1 MAVVD
6 QGRAAV
12 PRTLAYHRVMP
23 EPAVASPA
31 TALPSDVLDFLRTP
45 GRYAVIATIDPD
57 GRPRQVLT
65 WYRLDGSTI
74 VVNSLVGRRWPSN
87 LVRDTRIALA
97 VSDGPDW
104 VTVDGTVAVLEEQS
118 VAQADI
124 AAMARAYETPA
135 EAAESIAR
143 FQTQQRISF
152 RVTPGRVHAEI
163 EG

>member
-1 MAVVD
+1 MPDPVV
-6 QGRAAV
+6 
-12 PRTLAYHRVMP
+12 PP
-23 EPAVASPA
+23 PA
-31 TALPSDVLDFLRTP
+31 TALRADALEFLRTP
-45 GRYAVIATIDPD
+45 GRHAVVATIDPD

-65 WYRLDGSTI
+65 WYRLDGPT
-74 VVNSLVGRRWPSN
+74 VVLNSMVGRHWPTN
-87 LVRDTRIALA
+87 LVRDPR
-97 VSDGPDW
+97 VSITVTEGPDW
-104 VTVDGTVAVLEEQS
+104 VSVRGMVEIVEEQS
-118 VAQADI
+118 TAQADI